1 MLKKLFFGLL
11 AIIVI
16 AIGLSFTPGFSHLR
30 NFAKWGKHSIHD
42 YKTHPYNIVAKS
54 PQPQYWP
61 LDENFNKKSIPDSLM
76 AIIDSNDTHAFLVFQ
91 DGKLL

>member
-1 MLKKLFFGLL
+1 MLKKLSLGLL

-16 AIGLSFTPGFSHLR
+16 AVGLSFTPNFSHLR
-30 NFAKWGKHSIHD
+30 NFAKWGKHTIHD

-61 LDENFNKKSIPDSLM
+61 LDENFNKSGKSMYVERTSRSLSK
-76 AIIDSNDTHAFLVFQ
+76 DFVKPL
-91 DGKLL
+91 